1 MKHSWVVR
9 GESWKWGRTN
19 GCESEKDP
27 PLSKE
32 EELKRSLWFERIKK
46 RRTDRDTKR
55 NSCDVFPLFKPRV
68 ELLYRTSEIDPWVS
82 PVLSVISFLFLPQAL
97 WDQNQSQV
105 LPPSPPPS
113 THANMM
119 HCHDSSKCNMI
130 ALVMKLY
137 LFVWSSLQLQSCR
150 NLRACKRM
158 PPADGRLSV
167 PRSRDGTGLQLL
179 WSRLLQPPTRCR
191 LWEVLKI
198 ARVDLLNRFNNSA
211 YKLNLLLGYFFF
223 LPLPS
228 FLPSFLRCKC
238 NPIGSS
244 SVACHPITGQC
255 VCRAGVEGRLC
266 DSCRAGFF
274 GFSSR
279 GCRGTGLY
287 FRHRKCSTLWSSHAS
302 NTDHT
307 WRHFW
312 LLHVYLCRSPPLPSS
327 RPPIHLCPCVVLQ
340 RVTATQWAPFPC
352 SVTATGPATVARAL
366 WVISV
371 TNVSWTI
378 STTERRTSAR
388 SAPFAMA
395 LLRSRWVCV
404 CLWLMSVEGVL
415 KFCLL
420 SLQTCNYCEHNT
432 EISHHHNYCLLHI

>member
-1 MKHSWVVR
+1 
-9 GESWKWGRTN
+9 
-19 GCESEKDP
+19 
-27 PLSKE
+27 
-32 EELKRSLWFERIKK
+32 
-46 RRTDRDTKR
+46 
-55 NSCDVFPLFKPRV
+55 
-68 ELLYRTSEIDPWVS
+68 
-82 PVLSVISFLFLPQAL
+82 
-97 WDQNQSQV
+97 
-105 LPPSPPPS
+105 
-113 THANMM
+113 
-119 HCHDSSKCNMI
+119 
-130 ALVMKLY
+130 MKLY
-137 LFVWSSLQLQSCR
+137 LFVSSSLQLQSCR

-223 LPLPS
+223 LSLPS
-228 FLPSFLRCKC
+228 FLPSS
-238 NPIGSS
+238 GA
-244 SVACHPITGQC
+244 SVIQLARHPSRVIQ
-255 VCRAGVEGRLC
+255 
-266 DSCRAGFF
+266 
-274 GFSSR
+274 SR
-279 GCRGTGLY
+279 GSVCVVREWRGDCVILAVRASLDS
-287 FRHRKCSTLWSSHAS
+287 RHEAAEVQDFTSGIASALPSDPLMHLTQITHEGISDSSMFTSAAP
-302 NTDHT
+302 
-307 WRHFW
+307 
-312 LLHVYLCRSPPLPSS
+312 PPLPSS

-340 RVTATQWAPFPC
+340 PVTATQWAPFPC
-352 SVTATGPATVARAL
+352 SVTATGPATVAMAL